1 MGGPGSGRKAGVK
14 NQSKNKLKQSN
25 QQKIYNETRRR
36 QKESNFRKTSRSQNR
51 QMAARAATM
60 R

>member
-1 MGGPGSGRKAGVK
+1 MGGPGSGRRPGVK
-14 NQSKNKLKQSN
+14 NQNKNKLKQSN

-36 QKESNFRKTSRSQNR
+36 QKEGNFRKTTRAQNR
-51 QMAARAATM
+51 QTAARAATM